1 MPVSLP
7 TGKGHHIPWARGNEL
22 GAGHSC
28 KSFASDWLIS
38 RKGCNTRKSLVLL
51 QCILVYSNEA
61 ACCRSWLCRAF
72 ANVAG
77 QMVIWRSFPNG
88 AAEWMG
94 RTGGLNTSATCNYS
108 ACWEWKSP
116 LVIVCYWESAGSGKV
131 RWPQGTPP
139 RVVPSAP
146 AAWRPPVTLD
156 CRRGP
161 FAALR
166 RGHMRSRRYV
176 QSIRYV
182 EGLGVD
188 ASPDRGHH
196 QKDAVSTFSQGT

>member
-28 KSFASDWLIS
+28 KSFAPEWLIS

-77 QMVIWRSFPNG
+77 QMVTWRSFPNG

-116 LVIVCYWESAGSGKV
+116 LVIDVLSG
-131 RWPQGTPP
+131 RLLPHASCRQPP
-139 RVVPSAP
+139 RPGARPSLSTAAAVHSRPCAADTCAQDGRCNQFGTWKVWASTPRPTEVITKRTQSLPSPRAP
-146 AAWRPPVTLD
+146 R
-156 CRRGP
+156 
-161 FAALR
+161 
-166 RGHMRSRRYV
+166 
-176 QSIRYV
+176 
-182 EGLGVD
+182 
-188 ASPDRGHH
+188 
-196 QKDAVSTFSQGT
+196 VSQ